1 MVSHLDKLQGI
12 INGAIGDYLAKEHSA
27 LAINM
32 GLYHS
37 GQPLRLNE
45 PLEPQVDFPLSNKL
59 VILLHGLTNLETIW
73 QFNDDKTTADPIDVD
88 DYGQGLL
95 RDHEFTPFYLRYN
108 TGLDIE
114 SNGKMLSH
122 LLEQLLENY
131 PIPVD
136 EILLIGFSMGGLV
149 ARCAQIEAHEEN
161 AVWLSKLQQCIY
173 IGTPHEGAPLE
184 KLTDVAGSVLAS
196 FPQPYINTWESW
208 LNGRSKGIQSLKTG
222 LYHRVDSDATD
233 NSTTNNTSA
242 PSFTPSAQ
250 HCFISGSISNN
261 KIPFAGA
268 LIGDSLVRKQS
279 ANPRSAPNNSVF
291 AHFEGKHHLSL
302 AHSPSVYRQISEW
315 VQTYKSDTVITLS
328 SNTDTANKN
337 KGSRPT
343 KKTETSEGTENTIDA
358 KLSAIKLALKGYKK
372 TLDTVELMH
381 NTIADE
387 PYSLLAKVPATQSI
401 SSVIHKHHLNISNR
415 VFGSLRKGGSIVDE
429 HIKKI
434 D

>member
-37 GQPLRLNE
+37 GQPLKLNE
-45 PLEPQVDFPLSNKL
+45 SLEPQVNFPLSNKL

-73 QFNDDKTTADPIDVD
+73 QFNDDKTKTDSFIAD

-114 SNGKMLSH
+114 SNGKIFNH
-122 LLEQLLENY
+122 LLEQLLDNY

-136 EILLIGFSMGGLV
+136 EILLIDFSMGGLV
-149 ARCAQIEAHEEN
+149 ARCAQIEAHEESST
-161 AVWLSKLQQCIY
+161 WLSKLQQCIY

-196 FPQPYINTWESW
+196 FPQPYINTWENW

-222 LYHRVDSDATD
+222 LYHRVDSNATD

-261 KIPFAGA
+261 KIPFANA

-302 AHSPSVYRQISEW
+302 AHSPAVYQQISEW
-315 VQTYKSDTVITLS
+315 VQSYKSDTPTKLF
-328 SNTDTANKN
+328 SNTDSPNKTKPAKN
-337 KGSRPT
+337 TGSGGNVERAVAT
-343 KKTETSEGTENTIDA
+343 
-358 KLSAIKLALKGYKK
+358 KLSAIKLALKGYEK
-372 TLDTVELMH
+372 TLDTIELMH

-387 PYSLLAKVPATQSI
+387 PYSLLAKAPVTHSI
-401 SSVIHKHHLNISNR
+401 SGVIHKHHLNISNL
-415 VFGSLRKGGSIVDE
+415 VFGSLRKTGDIVNDQVS
-429 HIKKI
+429 KLDKP
-434 D
+434 